1 MPSRFSHFL
10 LLALGVTL
18 AGSALAET
26 SEEKPAREAR
36 VKAPLAEHAHRTAT
50 ESDAKAEVTPAVAI
64 PPASTAT
71 PATTPGDG
79 TAPKPAPEEVTTLPS
94 MEVRNS
100 RITEID
106 LQIRKLE
113 KDIAREQKK
122 AKSTDLDKGL
132 NDGKATRKFSLF
144 GGKSSEQRESVA
156 AERVSLMEAE
166 RDILEVMK
174 QNKTPAELALL
185 QKQIDD
191 LRAVRRNLDI
201 ELR

>member
-1 MPSRFSHFL
+1 MPSRFSRFL
-10 LLALGVTL
+10 LLALGLTL
-18 AGSALAET
+18 AGSVLAET
-26 SEEKPAREAR
+26 AEEKAAREER
-36 VKAPLAEHAHRTAT
+36 VKARLAEHAHRKAT
-50 ESDAKAEVTPAVAI
+50 QAAAKAEVDPAVAI
-64 PPASTAT
+64 PLAPTAT
-71 PATTPGDG
+71 PATTPADG

-100 RITEID
+100 RITELD

-132 NDGKATRKFSLF
+132 NDGKAARKFSLF

-191 LRAVRRNLDI
+191 LRAVRRNLDL

>member
-1 MPSRFSHFL
+1 MPSRFFRFL
-10 LLALGVTL
+10 LLALGVCL
-18 AGSALAET
+18 AGTVLAET
-26 SEEKPAREAR
+26 AEEKAAREER
-36 VKAPLAEHAHRTAT
+36 VKARLAEHAHRKAT
-50 ESDAKAEVTPAVAI
+50 QAAAKAEVAPVVAI
-64 PPASTAT
+64 PPAA
-71 PATTPGDG
+71 PATTATTPVDG
-79 TAPKPAPEEVTTLPS
+79 AAAKPAPEEVTTLPR

-100 RITEID
+100 RITELD

-122 AKSTDLDKGL
+122 MKSSDLDQSL
-132 NDGKATRKFSLF
+132 NDAKAAKKFSLF
-144 GGKSSEQRESVA
+144 GGKTTEQRESVA

-166 RDILEVMK
+166 RDILEAMK

-191 LRAVRRNLDI
+191 LRTVRRNLDT

>member
-1 MPSRFSHFL
+1 MPFRFSRFL
-10 LLALGVTL
+10 LLALGLTL
-18 AGSALAET
+18 AGSVLAET
-26 SEEKPAREAR
+26 AEEKAAREER
-36 VKAPLAEHAHRTAT
+36 VKARLAEHAHRKAT
-50 ESDAKAEVTPAVAI
+50 QAAAKAEVDPAVAI
-64 PPASTAT
+64 PLAPTAT
-71 PATTPGDG
+71 PATTPADG

-100 RITEID
+100 RITELD

-132 NDGKATRKFSLF
+132 NDGKAARKFSLF

>member
-1 MPSRFSHFL
+1 MPSRFSRFL
-10 LLALGVTL
+10 LLALGLTL
-18 AGSALAET
+18 AGSVLAET
-26 SEEKPAREAR
+26 AEEKAAREER
-36 VKAPLAEHAHRTAT
+36 VKARLAEHAHRKAT
-50 ESDAKAEVTPAVAI
+50 QAAAKAEVDPAVAI
-64 PPASTAT
+64 PPAPTAT
-71 PATTPGDG
+71 PATTPADG

-100 RITEID
+100 RITELD

-132 NDGKATRKFSLF
+132 NDGKAARKFSLF

-191 LRAVRRNLDI
+191 LRAVRRNLDL